1 MIGSLVAFVTLDGL
15 SASTL
20 GGSFTQVVFA
30 FELSPQLIGQG
41 AVLALIIGLIGGIF
55 PAWRAARLPVAVAFS
70 NA

>member
-1 MIGSLVAFVTLDGL
+1 MAFVTLDGL

-20 GGSFTQVVFA
+20 GGSFTQVVFS

-41 AVLALIIGLIGGIF
+41 AILALIIGLIGGVF